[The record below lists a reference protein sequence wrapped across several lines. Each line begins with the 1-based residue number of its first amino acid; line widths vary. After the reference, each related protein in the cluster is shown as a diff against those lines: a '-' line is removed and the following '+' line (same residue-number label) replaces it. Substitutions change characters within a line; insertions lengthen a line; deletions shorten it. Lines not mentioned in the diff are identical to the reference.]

1 MRSIAFVAAVVV
13 VAGCET
19 PEETCDAPPPQL
31 LGAGCDFKITM
42 AVADDGV
49 YWVNPCDSSV
59 LHSASPETGVTVA
72 LRDPSL
78 KPFEMGNL
86 LVTPTDFYVGQTLG
100 LTRYPRMGGDPSK
113 VLDANLYPTSVV
125 LVNGEAVW
133 MGAGQISAQPVNGG
147 PQRAL
152 VTDSSRNPAELLAD
166 PARQRVYWLDI
177 GTGSTYRAE
186 SASLTGS
193 SVLGMDTKTTP
204 VLMAQ
209 DDTFLYWS
217 VYSRLER
224 TPKDLNAGK
233 ESLGQPLKSM
243 IRGLTVTSDAIFV
256 LVDSYDDRQGLIFGP
271 PRVHPAAIHR
281 LALDGTP
288 QAIVACGATD
298 TFDGTLREHGGNLYW
313 LGNRGVW
320 TAPVR

>member
-1 MRSIAFVAAVVV
+1 MRSLAFAAVVVV
-13 VAGCET
+13 VAGCGA

-59 LHSASPETGVTVA
+59 RHATSPEAGVTVA

-78 KPFEMGNL
+78 NPLELGNL

-100 LTRYPRMGGDPSK
+100 LTRYPRAGGGGPSK
-113 VLDANLYPTSVV
+113 VLDAHLYPTSVV

-133 MGAGQISAQPVNGG
+133 LSADQISAQPVNGG
-147 PQRAL
+147 PQRTL
-152 VTDSSRNPAELLAD
+152 VTGLGNSAELLAD
-166 PARQRVYWLDI
+166 PAGERVYWLDI
-177 GTGSTYRAE
+177 GTNSTYRTGF
-186 SASLTGS
+186 ASLTGGT
-193 SVLGMDTKTTP
+193 VLGMDTKTTP
-204 VLMAQ
+204 QLLAV

-217 VYSRLER
+217 AFARLER
-224 TPKDLNAGK
+224 TPKTLTAGK
-233 ESLGQPLKSM
+233 ESLGQPWKSS

-256 LVDSYDDRQGLIFGP
+256 LVDAYDLQQFGFGGP
-271 PRVHPAAIHR
+271 PKVYPSAIHR

-288 QAIVACGATD
+288 QAIVACGVPDAY
-298 TFDGTLREHGGNLYW
+298 DGTLQEHGGNLYW
-313 LGNRGVW
+313 LSGRGVW